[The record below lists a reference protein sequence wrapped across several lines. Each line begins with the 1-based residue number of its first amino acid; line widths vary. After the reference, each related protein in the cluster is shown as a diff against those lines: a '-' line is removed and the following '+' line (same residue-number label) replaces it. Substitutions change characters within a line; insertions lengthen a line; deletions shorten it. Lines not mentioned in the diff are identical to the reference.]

1 MFETPGMFVK
11 PSKRLIM
18 KVRRGVSKEKPR
30 EPVLRKS
37 ELRNVHSKKR
47 RKLYVYIS
55 EYGHF

>member
-1 MFETPGMFVK
+1 
-11 PSKRLIM
+11 M